1 MIKTTRQLK
10 DKINNLSGG
19 NAEKA
24 QTLFRNYMMERF
36 LERVSLSDY
45 KNNFILKGGMLVA
58 SLVGLDMRA
67 TMDIDSTVT
76 ALTLSV
82 DEAKNVVKSIIS
94 IKVDD
99 NVYFEITDAETI
111 MDEFDYPG
119 VRIKLNA
126 YFENSRQP
134 IKLDISTGDVI
145 TPSAVHYE
153 YPLMF
158 ENRTISV
165 MSYNVE
171 TLLAEK
177 LQTIMARA
185 ETNTRMRDF
194 YDIYIIT
201 KNEEIDY
208 DDLAT
213 AFAATCKARNSESQI
228 KDIVEIYSAVAESE
242 AMKKQWDNYKNRN
255 FYVKDISWE
264 TVTDVCKNLI
274 LKITTSK
281 NP

>member
-10 DKINNLSGG
+10 DKINNLSDG

-67 TMDIDSTVT
+67 TMDIDSTIT
-76 ALTLSV
+76 SLSLSV
-82 DEAKNVVKSIIS
+82 EEAKSVVEFIIS
-94 IKVDD
+94 IKLDD
-99 NVYFEITDAETI
+99 NVSFEITDAETI

-165 MSYNVE
+165 KSYNIE

-177 LQTIMARA
+177 LQTIMVRA
-185 ETNTRMRDF
+185 ETNTRMRDY
-194 YDIYIIT
+194 YDVYIIVE
-201 KNEEIDY
+201 NEQINY
-208 DDLAT
+208 ADLSA
-213 AFAATCKARNSESQI
+213 AFNATCKARNSENQI
-228 KDIVEIYSAVAESE
+228 KDIVEIYTAVAESE
-242 AMKKQWDNYKNRN
+242 TMKKQWDNYKSRN
-255 FYVKDISWE
+255 FYVGDISWE
-264 TVTDVCKNLI
+264 SVSSICKELI
-274 LKITTSK
+274 LKITA
-281 NP
+281 

>member
-36 LERVSLSDY
+36 LERVSLSEY
-45 KNNFILKGGMLVA
+45 KNKFILKGGMLVA

-82 DEAKNVVKSIIS
+82 EEAKSVVKSIIS
-94 IKVDD
+94 IKLDD
-99 NVYFEITDAETI
+99 NASFEITDAETI

-145 TPSAVHYE
+145 TPSAVHYD

-165 MSYNVE
+165 LSYNIE

-177 LQTIMARA
+177 LQTIMVRA

-194 YDIYIIT
+194 YDVYIIT
-201 KNEEIDY
+201 KNEEINY
-208 DDLAT
+208 DDLSA
-213 AFAATCKARNSESQI
+213 AFNATCKARNSENQI

-255 FYVKDISWE
+255 FYVGDISWQS
-264 TVTDVCKNLI
+264 VMDICKDLA
-274 LKITTSK
+274 LRITA
-281 NP
+281 

>member
-36 LERVSLSDY
+36 LERVSLSEY
-45 KNNFILKGGMLVA
+45 KNKIILKGGMLVA

-76 ALTLSV
+76 ALSLSV
-82 DEAKNVVKSIIS
+82 EEAKIIVESIIN
-94 IKVDD
+94 IKIDD
-99 NVYFEITDAETI
+99 NVSFEITDAETI

-126 YFENSRQP
+126 FFENSRQP
-134 IKLDISTGDVI
+134 IKLDISTGDAI
-145 TPSAVHYE
+145 TPAAVNYE

-158 ENRTISV
+158 EDRTISV
-165 MSYNVE
+165 LSYNVE

-177 LQTIMARA
+177 LQTIIVRA

-194 YDIYIIT
+194 YDIYIIS
-201 KNEEIDY
+201 KNEKINY
-208 DDLAT
+208 DDLSA
-213 AFAATCKARNSESQI
+213 AFKATCKARNTEILINDTIEILNDIANSETMNKLWS
-228 KDIVEIYSAVAESE
+228 
-242 AMKKQWDNYKNRN
+242 NYKQRN
-255 FYVKDISWE
+255 YYVGDISWE
-264 TVTDVCKNLI
+264 DVTHACKNVLVEI
-274 LKITTSK
+274 I
-281 NP
+281 

>member
-36 LERVSLSDY
+36 LERVSLSEY
-45 KNNFILKGGMLVA
+45 KNKFILKGGMLVA

-76 ALTLSV
+76 ALNLSV
-82 DEAKNVVKSIIS
+82 EEAKNVVKSIIN
-94 IKVDD
+94 IMIED
-99 NVYFEITDAETI
+99 NVSFETTDAETI

-158 ENRTISV
+158 EDRTISV
-165 MSYNVE
+165 MSYNIE

-177 LQTIMARA
+177 LQTIMVRA

-194 YDIYIIT
+194 YDVYIIS
-201 KNEEIDY
+201 KNEEINY
-208 DDLAT
+208 DDLAA
-213 AFAATCKARNSESQI
+213 AFAATCKARNSENQI
-228 KDIVEIYSAVAESE
+228 SDIIEIYSAVAESE
-242 AMKKQWDNYKNRN
+242 GIITKAEISMLEMFRGKLLQM
-255 FYVKDISWE
+255 FVKS
-264 TVTDVCKNLI
+264 LF
-274 LKITTSK
+274 
-281 NP
+281 

>member
-10 DKINNLSGG
+10 DKINNLSDG

-67 TMDIDSTVT
+67 TMDIDSTIT
-76 ALTLSV
+76 SLSLSV
-82 DEAKNVVKSIIS
+82 EEAKSVVEFIIS
-94 IKVDD
+94 IKLDD
-99 NVYFEITDAETI
+99 NVSFEITDAETI

-165 MSYNVE
+165 MSYNIE

-177 LQTIMARA
+177 LQTIMVRA
-185 ETNTRMRDF
+185 ETNTRMRDY
-194 YDIYIIT
+194 YDVYIIVE
-201 KNEEIDY
+201 NEQINY
-208 DDLAT
+208 ADLSA
-213 AFAATCKARNSESQI
+213 AFNATCKARNSENQI
-228 KDIVEIYSAVAESE
+228 KDIVEIYTAVAESE
-242 AMKKQWDNYKNRN
+242 TMKKQWDNYKSRN
-255 FYVKDISWE
+255 FYVGDISWE
-264 TVTDVCKNLI
+264 SVSSICKELI
-274 LKITTSK
+274 LKITA
-281 NP
+281 

>member
-36 LERVSLSDY
+36 LERVSLSEY
-45 KNNFILKGGMLVA
+45 KNKFILKGGMLVA

-76 ALTLSV
+76 ALNLSV
-82 DEAKNVVKSIIS
+82 EEAKNVVKSIIN
-94 IKVDD
+94 IKIED

-145 TPSAVHYE
+145 TPSAVHYD

-158 ENRTISV
+158 EDRTISV
-165 MSYNVE
+165 MSYNIE

-177 LQTIMARA
+177 LQTIMVRA
-185 ETNTRMRDF
+185 EANTRMRDF
-194 YDIYIIT
+194 YDVYIIT
-201 KNEEIDY
+201 KNEKINY
-208 DDLAT
+208 DDLVA
-213 AFAATCKARNSESQI
+213 AFAATCKARNSENQI
-228 KDIVEIYSAVAESE
+228 KDIVEIYTAVAESE
-242 AMKKQWDNYKNRN
+242 TMKKQWDNYKAKN
-255 FYVKDISWE
+255 FYVGEISWE
-264 TVTDVCKNLI
+264 DVIKVCLSLVERLNSL
-274 LKITTSK
+274 S
-281 NP
+281 

>member
-36 LERVSLSDY
+36 LERVSLSEY
-45 KNNFILKGGMLVA
+45 KNKFILKGGMLVA
-58 SLVGLDMRA
+58 SLVGLDTRA

-82 DEAKNVVKSIIS
+82 EEAKSVVKSIIS
-94 IKVDD
+94 IKIDD
-99 NVYFEITDAETI
+99 NVSIEITDAETI

-119 VRIKLNA
+119 VRLKLNA

-145 TPSAVHYE
+145 TPAAVKYE

-158 ENRTISV
+158 ESRTISV
-165 MSYNVE
+165 MSYNIE

-177 LQTIMARA
+177 LQTIMVRA

-194 YDIYIIT
+194 YDVYIIT
-201 KNEEIDY
+201 INEEINY
-208 DDLAT
+208 DDLAA
-213 AFAATCKARNSESQI
+213 AFAATCKARNCENQI

-242 AMKKQWDNYKNRN
+242 TMKKQWDNYKNRN
-255 FYVKDISWE
+255 FYVGDVSWKA
-264 TVTDVCKNLI
+264 VTDVCKELI
-274 LKITTSK
+274 LRITA
-281 NP
+281 